1 MFDGPIRQLP
11 LKIVGH
17 SIRSFCQ
24 IGPEGT
30 TCPCIFDTGAV
41 YTAIPQKF
49 WSDQFLREE
58 IDRPEFLSVNRVS
71 VFGQVC
77 PAKRVPVQIIIL
89 GELDPKR
96 LLGPDKEEYLNDNE
110 IDFGEC
116 LADFLFDEDVQV
128 VDPRGNRERLR
139 YVYIGLGGGTFR
151 NGGLCINWARPE
163 AVLVEQIG

>member
-49 WSDQFLREE
+49 WSDQFRREE
-58 IDRPEFLSVNRVS
+58 IDRPEFKTVNRVS
-71 VFGQVC
+71 VFGQTC
-77 PAKRVPVQIIIL
+77 RAKRVPVQIVIL
-89 GELDPKR
+89 GELDPQR
-96 LLGPDKEEYLNDNE
+96 LLEPGKEEYLNDNE
-110 IDFGEC
+110 INFGEC
-116 LADFLFDEDVQV
+116 LADFLFDEELPVFVPQ
-128 VDPRGNRERLR
+128 RKSKRLR

-151 NGGLCINWARPE
+151 NGGLCINWVKPE
-163 AVLVEQIG
+163 AVLVEQLG